1 MMASGDQDCVTR
13 DEPEEKKLKL
23 EEAQTS
29 SSPHTGV
36 SVDVKAQ
43 MGAAVNA
50 PVLAGNTFTAPVTI
64 ISTAGHGPQKI
75 SKTEEKHTEKQ
86 DLILKKFL
94 ETHKSNMKKKAER
107 IFEGTEEHEADLQA
121 VYTELFITEGDMK
134 EVHQEREI
142 LNIDDAFKKNKK
154 TQKKTVKCNDIFTL
168 LRENNEKKIVLTKGV
183 AGIGKTVS
191 VHKFIL
197 DWAEAEANKAI
208 HCVFLLP
215 FREINCIK
223 DKKFNLHEFLLVFND
238 ELKNM
243 EKSKLYD
250 ECKLA
255 FIFDGLDES
264 RLPLNFKSE
273 TLNTVEKRSSVDVLF
288 RSLVKRTLLPSSLVW
303 VTSRPAAANQIPPRY
318 VGLFTE
324 VRGFTDQ
331 QKEQYFRKRITDETL
346 ADRIISHI
354 KMSRSLYIM
363 CHIPVF
369 CWITATVLQDLLINN
384 SEENISTTLTEMYIH
399 FLLIQMN
406 MKNQKY
412 DKNTERESTKNL
424 DSNREMILKL
434 AKLAFEQLKQ
444 ENIVFYEEDLKA
456 CGIDVSK
463 DTEFTGMIAEIFKK
477 ENVLHYKKVFSF
489 VHLSVQEFLAA
500 VHVFLCYLN
509 KNMQELQFF
518 FDKPDEN
525 ITLQKLLQKAVGK
538 AMESQKGHLDLFLR
552 FLMGVTLKSSQ
563 NLLTGLITHT
573 EDTTVSIRQT
583 TQYIKQEQDKS
594 SISDEDLV
602 NLFYCLLE
610 LKDHSL
616 YEEIQRY
623 LISDEHP
630 GRKLS
635 SSMCTVLTY
644 VLLMSEKVLD
654 EFNPKRYTSSQSGF
668 TRLVPAVRCCR
679 KALFDGCGLD
689 EKCCETVSSAL
700 QSSDSHLTELDLGS
714 NHLQDSVK
722 LLYDGLKSTHC
733 QLNTLRLYGCNLTAQ
748 SCESLSSALQ
758 SSNSRLTE
766 LDLSNNDLQDSGV
779 KHLSDGLK
787 SPNCQLEILRFSICN
802 LTSQSCESLSSALQ
816 SSNSRLR
823 ELDLSN
829 NDLEDSGV
837 KLLSDG
843 LKRNCKLQILRLSG
857 CMVTEEG
864 CGYLSS
870 ALSSNPSHL
879 RELDLSY
886 NHPGD
891 SGVKL
896 LSEKLK
902 NLDKLIVDHGG
913 ESRITAG
920 LHKYSHQF
928 TLDLN
933 TVNKLLHLS
942 DNNRVITNTD
952 TVQPYPDHPD
962 RFDVWQVLCR
972 ESVCGRCYWEI
983 EWRGDNVCISVS
995 YKSIS
1000 RKGGD
1005 DDCRFGGNDQSWSLF
1020 CYPGGYSFMHNNIWT
1035 HLPVKPII
1043 SRTGVFVDDDD
1054 DDDVSRVG
1062 VYVDH
1067 GAGILSFY
1075 NVSDTMRHIHTEQ
1088 TTFTQPLYPGFTVF
1102 PRSPVKLLMNQKRL
1116 TRDST
1121 HNALSCVMND

>member
-1 MMASGDQDCVTR
+1 
-13 DEPEEKKLKL
+13 
-23 EEAQTS
+23 
-29 SSPHTGV
+29 
-36 SVDVKAQ
+36 
-43 MGAAVNA
+43 
-50 PVLAGNTFTAPVTI
+50 
-64 ISTAGHGPQKI
+64 
-75 SKTEEKHTEKQ
+75 
-86 DLILKKFL
+86 
-94 ETHKSNMKKKAER
+94 
-107 IFEGTEEHEADLQA
+107 
-121 VYTELFITEGDMK
+121 
-134 EVHQEREI
+134 
-142 LNIDDAFKKNKK
+142 
-154 TQKKTVKCNDIFTL
+154 
-168 LRENNEKKIVLTKGV
+168 
-183 AGIGKTVS
+183 
-191 VHKFIL
+191 
-197 DWAEAEANKAI
+197 
-208 HCVFLLP
+208 
-215 FREINCIK
+215 
-223 DKKFNLHEFLLVFND
+223 
-238 ELKNM
+238 M
-243 EKSKLYD
+243 EKSKLYE
-250 ECKLA
+250 ECRLV

-264 RLPLNFKSE
+264 CLPLEFESGIVND
-273 TLNTVEKRSSVDVLF
+273 VEEKSSVDVLF
-288 RSLVKRTLLPSSLVW
+288 TNLVKGSLLPSALVW
-303 VTSRPAAANQIPPRY
+303 VTSRPAAANQIPRRY

-331 QKEQYFRKRITDETL
+331 QKEKYFRKRIIDKTL
-346 ADRIISHI
+346 ASRIIKHI
-354 KMSRSLYIM
+354 MTSRSLYIM

-384 SEENISTTLTEMYIH
+384 GEETISTTLTEMYIH

-406 MKNQKY
+406 IKNQKY
-412 DKNTERESTKNL
+412 DKKTERESTKNL
-424 DSNREMILKL
+424 DSNREMISKL

-456 CGIDVSK
+456 CDIDVSK

-477 ENVLHYKKVFSF
+477 ENVFHYKKVFSF

-518 FDKPDEN
+518 FGPEEN
-525 ITLQKLLQKAVGK
+525 ITLQELLQKAVGK

-552 FLMGVTLKSSQ
+552 FLMGVTLESSQ
-563 NLLTGLITHT
+563 NLLKGLITRT
-573 EDTTVSIRQT
+573 EDTTESIRQT
-583 TQYIKQEQDKS
+583 TEHIKEVQDED
-594 SISDEDLV
+594 ISDEDLV

-616 YEEIQRY
+616 YEELQRY

-635 SSMCTVLTY
+635 SSMCTLLIT
-644 VLLMSEKVLD
+644 VLLMSERVLD
-654 EFNPKRYTSSQSGF
+654 EFNPKRFTSEQSGF

-689 EKCCETVSSAL
+689 GTCCKTVSSAL
-700 QSSDSHLTELDLGS
+700 QSSNSHLTELNLGS
-714 NHLQDSVK
+714 NHLQVSVK
-722 LLYDGLKSTHC
+722 LLYDGLKSSHC

-758 SSNSRLTE
+758 SSNSHLRE

-779 KHLSDGLK
+779 KLLSDGLK
-787 SPNCQLEILRFSICN
+787 SPSCQLEILRFSICN

-823 ELDLSN
+823 ELDLSS
-829 NDLEDSGV
+829 NDLQDSGV

-843 LKRNCKLQILRLSG
+843 LKSPSCQLEILRLAG

-870 ALSSNPSHL
+870 ALSSKPSHL

-902 NLDKLIVDHGG
+902 NLDKLNVDHGG

-920 LHKYSHQF
+920 LHKYSHPF

-933 TVNKLLHLS
+933 TVNKLLRLS
-942 DNNRVITNTD
+942 DNNRVATFTYPD
-952 TVQPYPDHPD
+952 LQSYPDHPD
-962 RFDVWQVLCR
+962 RFDVSQVLCR

-983 EWRGDNVCISVS
+983 KWRGDYVCVSVS
-995 YKSIS
+995 YKSIR
-1000 RKGGD
+1000 RKGGGE
-1005 DDCRFGGNDQSWSLF
+1005 CVFGSNDQSWSLL
-1020 CYPGGYSFMHNNIWT
+1020 CSPDSYSFRHNNIWT
-1035 HLPVKPII
+1035 PLPVKPIS
-1043 SRTGVFVDDDD
+1043 SRTGVCDDDYDDDDDDDDIYRRGMNDDEYDDDDDIYRRGMNDDEYDDDDDIYRTGVNDDEYDDDDDIYRTGVNDDEYDDDDDDDIYRTGVFDDDD
-1054 DDDVSRVG
+1054 DDDVSRIG

-1067 GAGILSFY
+1067 GAGTLSFY
-1075 NVSDTMRHIHTEQ
+1075 SVYRNTMRHIHTEQ
-1088 TTFTQPLYPGFTVF
+1088 TTFTQPLYPGFGVNDD
-1102 PRSPVKLLMNQKRL
+1102 SSVKL
-1116 TRDST
+1116 
-1121 HNALSCVMND
+1121 C